1 MIEPYPF
8 KEEEFEAHIR
18 NVFEPHHFNSAGFI
32 FSKDAL
38 KHGLDSLSYDSLELE
53 LTLRDEAPYF
63 MGKYGIQETLR
74 KMQAIASVM
83 SIALERDNL

>member
-8 KEEEFEAHIR
+8 KEDEFEAHIR
-18 NVFEPHHFNSAGFI
+18 KVFEPHHFSGRDFL

-38 KHGLDSLSYDSLELE
+38 KHGLDSLSYDSFELE

-63 MGKYGIQETLR
+63 MGKYSIQETLR
-74 KMQAIASVM
+74 KMQAVASVM
-83 SIALERDNL
+83 SIALETDNL